1 MPCWKSQLVKFLP
14 VVALGEVLMKA
25 RALGDEVT
33 AALNHSKDG
42 FKDCGAGLLFLLCQ
56 SPCRKKMT
64 NLELKLR
71 AQVPV
76 RKLENFCHFLCYCH
90 SVNFAYSQKQMM

>member
-14 VVALGEVLMKA
+14 AVALGEVLMKA
-25 RALGDEVT
+25 RALGDEAT
-33 AALNHSKDG
+33 AALDHGKDG
-42 FKDCGAGLLFLLCQ
+42 GAGWLFLLHQ
-56 SPCRKKMT
+56 SPYRKKIT

-76 RKLENFCHFLCYCH
+76 RKPEDFCHFLCYGH
-90 SVNFAYSQKQMM
+90 SVNFAYSQKQMT